1 MKKLFELKFGSMTM
15 DEYEKQFFELMKY
28 VDFIKDEKVK
38 IQTFLSG
45 LPLSIVTRFNMIT
58 PKLWRKP

>member
-1 MKKLFELKFGSMTM
+1 MTM
-15 DEYEKQFFELMKY
+15 DEYENRFFELMKY

-45 LPLSIVTRFNMIT
+45 LALSIVTRFNMIT

>member
-1 MKKLFELKFGSMTM
+1 MTM
-15 DEYEKQFFELMKY
+15 DEYENRFFELMKY